1 MPTHHKGTKQETQ
14 ALNTYIKLMRAV
26 DALNARLSPVFER
39 HGLTYSQFGVME
51 ALYHLGPLCLG
62 ELAQKILR
70 SGGNLTLVA
79 RNLERDGLI
88 RRVPSPEDR
97 RVRRMELTAR
107 GKSLIE
113 KAFHDHVANLV
124 RQMGALTPAEQ
135 QELGRL
141 SKKLGV
147 KLGIQ
152 SEAE

>member
-1 MPTHHKGTKQETQ
+1 
-14 ALNTYIKLMRAV
+14 
-26 DALNARLSPVFER
+26 
-39 HGLTYSQFGVME
+39 
-51 ALYHLGPLCLG
+51 LG

-113 KAFHDHVANLV
+113 KAFRDHVANLV
-124 RQMGALTPAEQ
+124 RQMRALSSAEQ

-152 SEAE
+152 TQGE

>member
-1 MPTHHKGTKQETQ
+1 MPTHHKGTNRETQ
-14 ALNTYIKLMRAV
+14 ALNTYIKLMRAA
-26 DALNARLSPVFER
+26 DALNSRLAPVFEK

-113 KAFHDHVANLV
+113 KAFRDHVANLV
-124 RQMGALTPAEQ
+124 RQMAALSCGEQ

-141 SKKLGV
+141 SKKLG
-147 KLGIQ
+147 IQ
-152 SEAE
+152 TQGE

>member
-1 MPTHHKGTKQETQ
+1 MPTHYKGTKPETQ
-14 ALNTYIKLMRAV
+14 ALNTYIKLMRAA
-26 DALNARLSPVFER
+26 DALNNRLAPVFEK

-88 RRVPSPEDR
+88 RRVASPEDR

-113 KAFHDHVANLV
+113 RAFRDHVENLV
-124 RQMGALTPAEQ
+124 RQMSTLSSAEQ
-135 QELGRL
+135 QDLGRL

-152 SEAE
+152 TGGK